1 LEDGWDER
9 LAGVKG
15 WYDPWPSITDLFSSL
30 LVACFAG
37 LILTSV
43 ATDNEGHRT
52 GGPRADPVAVE
63 ARNRRHEAL
72 RSLRPHL
79 GGEVRD
85 CGIEDVCLDIQI
97 QFPTDKEAVPENHQQ
112 KLQQACAALRTV
124 MRKYKPSQRNELQ
137 IYVEGHSDAV
147 PPRQAKTI
155 RDASLYNWNL
165 SARRATSV
173 VYEFYRCGLR
183 PPDYSILAIGY
194 ADSDP
199 VCREHTADC
208 YARNRRTTF
217 RLHADTRRIQ
227 KRLKK
232 TEKSR

>member
-1 LEDGWDER
+1 M
-9 LAGVKG
+9 KG

-37 LILTSV
+37 LILTSM
-43 ATDNEGHRT
+43 ADDGDIGT
-52 GGPRADPVAVE
+52 GPKADPVAVE
-63 ARNRRHEAL
+63 ARSRRQEAL
-72 RSLRPHL
+72 KSLRPHL

-97 QFPTDKEAVPENHQQ
+97 QFPTDKEAVPDVHQR
-112 KLQQACAALRTV
+112 KLEQACGALQSV
-124 MRKYKPSQRNELQ
+124 MKKYKPAQRNELQ

-147 PPRQAKTI
+147 PPRQAKSR

-199 VCREHTADC
+199 LCREHTADC

-227 KRLKK
+227 ERLKK
-232 TEKSR
+232 AGKSH

>member
-1 LEDGWDER
+1 MTGWH
-9 LAGVKG
+9 
-15 WYDPWPSITDLFSSL
+15 DPWPSITDLFSSL

-43 ATDNEGHRT
+43 AGDGD
-52 GGPRADPVAVE
+52 GGNGPQADPVAVE
-63 ARNRRHEAL
+63 ARDRRQEAL

-97 QFPTDKEAVPENHQQ
+97 QFPTDKEAVPAAHQQ
-112 KLQQACAALRTV
+112 RLEEACQALRSA
-124 MRKYKPSQRNELQ
+124 MRRYKPSQRNELQ
-137 IYVEGHSDAV
+137 IYVEGHSDAA
-147 PPRQAKTI
+147 PPRQAKTR

-183 PPDYSILAIGY
+183 PPAYSVLAIGY

-199 VCREHTADC
+199 VCREQTAEC

-227 KRLKK
+227 ERMRKEGILKA
-232 TEKSR
+232 R

>member
-1 LEDGWDER
+1 MR
-9 LAGVKG
+9 G

-37 LILTSV
+37 LILTSFV
-43 ATDNEGHRT
+43 ADNGEDG
-52 GGPRADPVAVE
+52 GDGPRADPVAVE
-63 ARNRRHEAL
+63 ARHRREEAL

-79 GGEVRD
+79 GGQVRD

-97 QFPTDKEAVPENHQQ
+97 QFATDEEKVPRAHQQ
-112 KLQQACAALRTV
+112 KLERACGALRSV
-124 MRKYKPSQRNELQ
+124 MRKYKRAQRNELQ
-137 IYVEGHSDAV
+137 VYVEGHSDAV
-147 PPRQAKTI
+147 PPRNARTP

-183 PPDYSILAIGY
+183 PPEYSILAIGY

-199 VCREHTADC
+199 VCRERTPEC
-208 YARNRRTTF
+208 YSSNRRTTF

-227 KRLKK
+227 ERLKK
-232 TEKSR
+232 ENSSDGNTRRNP